1 MAQPPHPHH
10 GPSPSPSPYPPYNP
24 LMSADLAALAQ
35 QGYAQQ
41 QAQLQARAAAQSH
54 TPSQSSQPP
63 PPPGSN
69 PSPHHPAMM
78 NMHHQARAGPSMP
91 PGMAGM
97 APGMGGHYPALGG
110 QHIPPMG
117 QMQMSPM
124 QMGQM
129 QMGQMVPMGS
139 SPGMPMPMGNVP
151 AHMGQ
156 LQHAQMQA
164 FGQAPVTP
172 QQLQQQQQQQQQPP
186 PPPPPQGRMAPGPGQ
201 YKPER
206 RGRAAQDP
214 SKGYNPRAAPPP
226 GPREM
231 AALNAVGK
239 PDLTVPE
246 PWTDAIDE
254 VDHRELAMN
263 RFRTRQEI
271 LSDIFGPERIRDIP
285 QEERDPWSE
294 FGMDGATLEAKIAE
308 MERENEAMERRL
320 RGGEGVAV

>member
-1 MAQPPHPHH
+1 MFRPVSLAYPPSTQRPILSPRPLCTRVYSFYTPSPPPRLLTLTPPTLDPIRPPYPLTMAQPPHPHH

-172 QQLQQQQQQQQQPP
+172 QQLQQQQQQQQPP

-206 RGRAAQDP
+206 RVRI
-214 SKGYNPRAAPPP
+214 
-226 GPREM
+226 
-231 AALNAVGK
+231 
-239 PDLTVPE
+239 DL
-246 PWTDAIDE
+246 
-254 VDHRELAMN
+254 
-263 RFRTRQEI
+263 
-271 LSDIFGPERIRDIP
+271 
-285 QEERDPWSE
+285 
-294 FGMDGATLEAKIAE
+294 
-308 MERENEAMERRL
+308 
-320 RGGEGVAV
+320 